1 MVCFGLKIELN
12 NDGSVPRVSIMSFT
26 CDLQA
31 EVLKQ
36 FFFNWCVFI
45 QRVLTGEKIKTAFW
59 ESLRACSS

>member
-36 FFFNWCVFI
+36 FF
-45 QRVLTGEKIKTAFW
+45 LTGAF
-59 ESLRACSS
+59 SFSVS